1 MNLIYFVVNM
11 YNLLD
16 QVHELETAGPFTGMG
31 FFTIE
36 KGTLSSMVEIT
47 LTYTIILVQ
56 MKP

>member
-1 MNLIYFVVNM
+1 M